1 MRGLGCVRH
10 EIHLLAREDQLR
22 HGVAQWRPDRH
33 GSAQAEVASARA
45 RMGSRAMVDAKLE
58 AHAALMKAMV
68 GWMAVQAAHGTRAF
82 VH

>member
-1 MRGLGCVRH
+1 
-10 EIHLLAREDQLR
+10 
-22 HGVAQWRPDRH
+22 
-33 GSAQAEVASARA
+33 
-45 RMGSRAMVDAKLE
+45 MGSRAMVDAKLE